1 MHIKVNQQFNYPSSF
16 PVYCIILYNISKN
29 KILHSTYLF
38 SSNSADW
45 FTSEYSVDKL
55 GNK

>member
-1 MHIKVNQQFNYPSSF
+1 MHVKVNQQFNYPSSF
-16 PVYCIILYNISKN
+16 PVYNISKK
-29 KILHSTYLF
+29 KILHGTYLF